1 VRWREEK
8 FQPGDNLSPGWNTGG
23 SYAAGITGSGS
34 AGAEGEDFD
43 SLGHGGNR
51 SCSESVLESVCRHG
65 DLDHSKSS

>member
-51 SCSESVLESVCRHG
+51 S
-65 DLDHSKSS
+65 